1 MRIVRLIK
9 CHINSIMMVYQFDF
23 SMQGK
28 SLSLTKNTACTIINH
43 LILGTISV
51 NMQVIKSNQRNNNQ
65 HNKSNRIKSIDI

>member
-1 MRIVRLIK
+1 MSHNFNYYFL
-9 CHINSIMMVYQFDF
+9 YQFDF

-51 NMQVIKSNQRNNNQ
+51 NMQVIKSNQRNNNR

>member
-1 MRIVRLIK
+1 MLNVKLIK
-9 CHINSIMMVYQFDF
+9 CHINSIMMLYQFDF

-51 NMQVIKSNQRNNNQ
+51 NMQVIKRNQRNNNR

>member
-1 MRIVRLIK
+1 MRNERLIK
-9 CHINSIMMVYQFDF
+9 CHINSIMNLYQFDF

>member
-1 MRIVRLIK
+1 MLNVKLIK
-9 CHINSIMMVYQFDF
+9 CHINSIMMLYQFDF